1 MIIIKSKILIKILDN
16 EIWLYKNNKLY
27 KEKTNEIIKDNF
39 IINYKTLEKELKN
52 IIDKYKLSG
61 LVIQNI
67 LNILINKLYSETNLY
82 VLKTVL
88 YNLGF
93 SNYKLIY
100 EEDLY
105 NDLYKNI
112 LCIWNHNGIY
122 IENDKEIYIDLY
134 KKDNIKRIKHNT
146 LVITH
151 NKDILKRINKD
162 IIIYEEIEVP
172 VFKMINENI

>member
-1 MIIIKSKILIKILDN
+1 MININTKILIKILDN
-16 EIWLYKNNKLY
+16 EIWLYKNNELY

-39 IINYKTLEKELKN
+39 ITRYKTLEKELKS

-61 LVIQNI
+61 LVIQNK

-105 NDLYKNI
+105 KDLYKNI
-112 LCIWNHNGIY
+112 LCIWINNGVY

-134 KKDNIKRIKHNT
+134 KKDNIRRIKQNT

-151 NKDILKRINKD
+151 NKDIIKRINKD
-162 IIIYEEIEVP
+162 IITYEETEAP
-172 VFKMINENI
+172 VFKMINE

>member
-1 MIIIKSKILIKILDN
+1 MININTKILIKILDN

-39 IINYKTLEKELKN
+39 ITRYKTLEKELKS

-61 LVIQNI
+61 LVIQNK

-105 NDLYKNI
+105 KDLYKNI
-112 LCIWNHNGIY
+112 LCIWNTNGVY

-134 KKDNIKRIKHNT
+134 KKDNIRRIKQNT

-151 NKDILKRINKD
+151 NKDIIKRINKD
-162 IIIYEEIEVP
+162 IITYEETEAPI
-172 VFKMINENI
+172 FKLINEDI

>member
-1 MIIIKSKILIKILDN
+1 MNIIKTRILIKILDN
-16 EIWLYKNNKLY
+16 EIWLLKNNKLY
-27 KEKTNEIIKDNF
+27 KEKTNNIIKNNF
-39 IINYKTLEKELKN
+39 IISHKTLEKELKN

-61 LVIQNI
+61 LVIQNK
-67 LNILINKLYSETNLY
+67 LNIVINKLYCDTNHY

-105 NDLYKNI
+105 KNLYKNI
-112 LCIWNHNGIY
+112 LCIWDYNGIY

-134 KKDNIKRIKHNT
+134 KKEDIKRIKQNT

-151 NKDILKRINKD
+151 NKDIIKRINKD
-162 IIIYEEIEVP
+162 IISYEETEAPI
-172 VFKMINENI
+172 FKLINENI

>member
-1 MIIIKSKILIKILDN
+1 VIIIKFKILIKILDN

-39 IINYKTLEKELKN
+39 ITRYKTLEKELKS

-82 VLKTVL
+82 ILKTVL

-105 NDLYKNI
+105 KDLYKNI
-112 LCIWNHNGIY
+112 L
-122 IENDKEIYIDLY
+122 
-134 KKDNIKRIKHNT
+134 
-146 LVITH
+146 
-151 NKDILKRINKD
+151 
-162 IIIYEEIEVP
+162 
-172 VFKMINENI
+172 

>member
-1 MIIIKSKILIKILDN
+1 MININTKILIKILDN

-27 KEKTNEIIKDNF
+27 KEKTNVIIKDNF

-105 NDLYKNI
+105 KDLYKNI
-112 LCIWNHNGIY
+112 LCIWNDNGVY

-134 KKDNIKRIKHNT
+134 KKENIRRIKQNT

-151 NKDILKRINKD
+151 NKDIIKRINKD
-162 IIIYEEIEVP
+162 IITYEETEAPI
-172 VFKMINENI
+172 FKLINEDI